1 MDIQLLSFQ
10 DGLVV
15 IHVELVVAENRINAV
30 DSATIHNQFLVELG
44 LPCCHDGAICLL
56 LCFGREMKTIIMM
69 KVP

>member
-30 DSATIHNQFLVELG
+30 DSATINFW
-44 LPCCHDGAICLL
+44 
-56 LCFGREMKTIIMM
+56 
-69 KVP
+69 